1 MKHRLASQ
9 HYWQSTQGL
18 RKALL
23 ILCFSGAPFFPV
35 VEHINATVYV
45 TTTVD
50 QQKKEVKGTI
60 YDETNAPVAGA
71 TVVVKSSTRG
81 CITDIDG
88 KFSISVNVGDELL
101 VSFLGYQTENVK
113 ITTNNDYTVH
123 LKPKVDELDEVT
135 VVAFAK
141 QKKESV
147 ISSVTTVKPSELKV
161 PSSNLTTALA
171 GRMSGVIAY
180 QTSGEPGK
188 DDASF
193 FIRGVTTFGYAASP
207 LILIDNVELTT
218 ADLARLNVDDIASFS
233 IMKDATATALYGARG
248 ANGVILVTTKEG
260 KEGKAT
266 VNIRIENS
274 VSTPVRTI
282 ETADPITYM
291 QLHNEAVKTRNPLG
305 VLPYSQSKIDNTIR
319 NLNSYAFPAV
329 DWYDEMFKKYT
340 MNQRVTANISGG
352 GNVARYYIAASF
364 FNDNGV
370 LNVDKQN
377 NFNSNISLKKYS
389 VRSNININLTKTTEA
404 IIRVNGSFDDY
415 RGPID
420 GGDALYNKVMKTSPV
435 LFPKSFPN
443 VGEYTN
449 NTHLMFGNYG
459 DGTYINP
466 YADMVKG
473 YKDYSRT
480 SIVAQ
485 GELKQSL
492 DFITKGLNVRG
503 LISTTR
509 YVYSDVS
516 RYYNPYYYAMGAYDQ
531 SKNTYS
537 LTLLNPNGGTEY
549 LNYNEGAKDVTT
561 TNYMEAAMS
570 YNRDFDEHGISG
582 MLVFTRR
589 TQQNSNAGDLQK
601 SLPYKNQGLSGRFTY
616 SYDKRYFAEF
626 NFGYNGSE
634 RFAENERYGFFPS
647 FGVGYLMSNEKFWKP
662 LEKTINKLKWKFT
675 YGLVGNDAIGDS
687 NDRFFYLS
695 NVNMN
700 DENKGQD
707 FGTNWGNHINGIT
720 VTRYAN
726 EVITWEKAKKMNIGI
741 ELGLFNKLEIQA
753 DVFYEKRN
761 SILMTRSYIPS
772 TMGLTADV
780 RANVGAAS
788 GKGID
793 MSVDYSHSINK
804 DLWVTG
810 RANFTYA
817 TSKYE
822 KIEEPD
828 YLGAGTPWRSQVGQ
842 KLSQQWGFIAERL
855 FIDEADIANS
865 PEQNFGGKLMAGDI
879 KYKDVDKDGKITEAD
894 KVPIGYPTTPEITYG
909 FGLSAGYKGWDLSAF
924 FQGNARSSFWID
936 PNRIS
941 PFIDTDDDNNTHSQN
956 ALLKVIADNHWS
968 EANRNIYTF
977 WPRLANESVPNN
989 TQSSTWWMQDG
1000 SFMRLKSL
1008 ELGYTLPERWTRKAR
1023 ISNVRI
1029 YLNGTNLLTFSKFKL
1044 WDPEM
1049 GGNGLGYPIQRV
1061 YNIGLSVNF

>member
-1 MKHRLASQ
+1 
-9 HYWQSTQGL
+9 
-18 RKALL
+18 
-23 ILCFSGAPFFPV
+23 
-35 VEHINATVYV
+35 
-45 TTTVD
+45 
-50 QQKKEVKGTI
+50 
-60 YDETNAPVAGA
+60 
-71 TVVVKSSTRG
+71 
-81 CITDIDG
+81 
-88 KFSISVNVGDELL
+88 
-101 VSFLGYQTENVK
+101 
-113 ITTNNDYTVH
+113 
-123 LKPKVDELDEVT
+123 
-135 VVAFAK
+135 
-141 QKKESV
+141 
-147 ISSVTTVKPSELKV
+147 
-161 PSSNLTTALA
+161 
-171 GRMSGVIAY
+171 
-180 QTSGEPGK
+180 
-188 DDASF
+188 
-193 FIRGVTTFGYAASP
+193 
-207 LILIDNVELTT
+207 
-218 ADLARLNVDDIASFS
+218 
-233 IMKDATATALYGARG
+233 
-248 ANGVILVTTKEG
+248 
-260 KEGKAT
+260 
-266 VNIRIENS
+266 
-274 VSTPVRTI
+274 
-282 ETADPITYM
+282 
-291 QLHNEAVKTRNPLG
+291 
-305 VLPYSQSKIDNTIR
+305 
-319 NLNSYAFPAV
+319 
-329 DWYDEMFKKYT
+329 
-340 MNQRVTANISGG
+340 
-352 GNVARYYIAASF
+352 
-364 FNDNGV
+364 
-370 LNVDKQN
+370 QN

-404 IIRVNGSFDDY
+404 IIRVNGAFDDY

-420 GGDALYNKVMKTSPV
+420 GGDALYNKAMKTSPV
-435 LFPKSFPN
+435 LFPKTFPN
-443 VGEYTN
+443 VGEYAN

-473 YKDYSRT
+473 YKDYNRT

-485 GELKQSL
+485 GELKQNL
-492 DFITKGLNVRG
+492 DFITKGLSIRG

-516 RYYNPYYYAMGAYDQ
+516 RYYNPYYYAMGTYDQ
-531 SKNTYS
+531 SKDTYS

-549 LNYNEGAKDVTT
+549 LNYNEGAKDVST
-561 TNYMEAAMS
+561 TNYMEIAMN

-634 RFAENERYGFFPS
+634 RFAQNERYGFFPS
-647 FGVGYLMSNEKFWKP
+647 FGIGYLMSNEKFWKP
-662 LEKTINKLKWKFT
+662 LENTISKLKWKFT

-700 DENKGQD
+700 DDGKGQD

-726 EVITWEKAKKMNIGI
+726 ELITWEKAKKMNIGI

-761 SILMTRSYIPS
+761 SILMTRSFIPS

-842 KLSQQWGFIAERL
+842 KLSQRWGFIAERL

-879 KYKDVDKDGKITEAD
+879 KYKDIDKDGEITEAD

-924 FQGNARSSFWID
+924 FQGNARTSFWID

-941 PFIDTDDDNNTHSQN
+941 PFIDTDDDGGTHSQN
-956 ALLKVIADNHWS
+956 ALLKVIADSHWS
-968 EANRNIYTF
+968 EVNRDIYAF
-977 WPRLANESVPNN
+977 WPRLANESIVNN

-1008 ELGYTLPERWTRKAR
+1008 ELGYTLPEKWTRKAH

>member
-1 MKHRLASQ
+1 M
-9 HYWQSTQGL
+9 
-18 RKALL
+18 
-23 ILCFSGAPFFPV
+23 
-35 VEHINATVYV
+35 
-45 TTTVD
+45 
-50 QQKKEVKGTI
+50 
-60 YDETNAPVAGA
+60 
-71 TVVVKSSTRG
+71 
-81 CITDIDG
+81 
-88 KFSISVNVGDELL
+88 
-101 VSFLGYQTENVK
+101 
-113 ITTNNDYTVH
+113 
-123 LKPKVDELDEVT
+123 
-135 VVAFAK
+135 
-141 QKKESV
+141 
-147 ISSVTTVKPSELKV
+147 
-161 PSSNLTTALA
+161 
-171 GRMSGVIAY
+171 
-180 QTSGEPGK
+180 
-188 DDASF
+188 
-193 FIRGVTTFGYAASP
+193 
-207 LILIDNVELTT
+207 
-218 ADLARLNVDDIASFS
+218 
-233 IMKDATATALYGARG
+233 
-248 ANGVILVTTKEG
+248 
-260 KEGKAT
+260 
-266 VNIRIENS
+266 
-274 VSTPVRTI
+274 
-282 ETADPITYM
+282 
-291 QLHNEAVKTRNPLG
+291 
-305 VLPYSQSKIDNTIR
+305 
-319 NLNSYAFPAV
+319 
-329 DWYDEMFKKYT
+329 
-340 MNQRVTANISGG
+340 
-352 GNVARYYIAASF
+352 
-364 FNDNGV
+364 
-370 LNVDKQN
+370 KQN
-377 NFNSNISLKKYS
+377 
-389 VRSNININLTKTTEA
+389 
-404 IIRVNGSFDDY
+404 
-415 RGPID
+415 
-420 GGDALYNKVMKTSPV
+420 
-435 LFPKSFPN
+435 
-443 VGEYTN
+443 
-449 NTHLMFGNYG
+449 
-459 DGTYINP
+459 
-466 YADMVKG
+466 
-473 YKDYSRT
+473 
-480 SIVAQ
+480 
-485 GELKQSL
+485 L
-492 DFITKGLNVRG
+492 DFITKGLSIRG

-516 RYYNPYYYAMGAYDQ
+516 RYYNPYYYAMGTYDQ
-531 SKNTYS
+531 SKDTYS

-549 LNYNEGAKDVTT
+549 LNYNEGAKDVST
-561 TNYMEAAMS
+561 TNYMEIAMN

-634 RFAENERYGFFPS
+634 RFAQNERYGFFPS
-647 FGVGYLMSNEKFWKP
+647 FGIGYLMSNEKFWKP
-662 LEKTINKLKWKFT
+662 LENTISKLKWKFT

-700 DENKGQD
+700 DDGKGQD

-726 EVITWEKAKKMNIGI
+726 ELITWEKAKKMNIGI

-761 SILMTRSYIPS
+761 SILMTRSFIPS

-842 KLSQQWGFIAERL
+842 KLSQRWGFIAERL

-879 KYKDVDKDGKITEAD
+879 KYKDIDKDGEITEAD

-924 FQGNARSSFWID
+924 FQGNARTSFWID

-941 PFIDTDDDNNTHSQN
+941 PFIDTDDDGGTHSQN
-956 ALLKVIADNHWS
+956 ALLKVIADSHWS
-968 EANRNIYTF
+968 EVNRDIYAF
-977 WPRLANESVPNN
+977 WPRLANESIVNN

-1000 SFMRLKSL
+1000 SFMRPKSL
-1008 ELGYTLPERWTRKAR
+1008 ELGYTLPEKWTRKAH

>member
-1 MKHRLASQ
+1 M
-9 HYWQSTQGL
+9 
-18 RKALL
+18 
-23 ILCFSGAPFFPV
+23 
-35 VEHINATVYV
+35 
-45 TTTVD
+45 
-50 QQKKEVKGTI
+50 
-60 YDETNAPVAGA
+60 
-71 TVVVKSSTRG
+71 
-81 CITDIDG
+81 
-88 KFSISVNVGDELL
+88 
-101 VSFLGYQTENVK
+101 
-113 ITTNNDYTVH
+113 
-123 LKPKVDELDEVT
+123 
-135 VVAFAK
+135 
-141 QKKESV
+141 
-147 ISSVTTVKPSELKV
+147 
-161 PSSNLTTALA
+161 
-171 GRMSGVIAY
+171 
-180 QTSGEPGK
+180 
-188 DDASF
+188 
-193 FIRGVTTFGYAASP
+193 
-207 LILIDNVELTT
+207 
-218 ADLARLNVDDIASFS
+218 
-233 IMKDATATALYGARG
+233 
-248 ANGVILVTTKEG
+248 
-260 KEGKAT
+260 
-266 VNIRIENS
+266 
-274 VSTPVRTI
+274 
-282 ETADPITYM
+282 
-291 QLHNEAVKTRNPLG
+291 
-305 VLPYSQSKIDNTIR
+305 
-319 NLNSYAFPAV
+319 
-329 DWYDEMFKKYT
+329 
-340 MNQRVTANISGG
+340 
-352 GNVARYYIAASF
+352 
-364 FNDNGV
+364 
-370 LNVDKQN
+370 NVDKQN

-404 IIRVNGSFDDY
+404 IIRVNGAFDDY

-420 GGDALYNKVMKTSPV
+420 GGDALYNKAMKTSPV
-435 LFPKSFPN
+435 LFPKTFPN
-443 VGEYTN
+443 VGEYAN

-473 YKDYSRT
+473 YKDYNRT

-485 GELKQSL
+485 GELKQNL
-492 DFITKGLNVRG
+492 DFITKGLSIRG

-516 RYYNPYYYAMGAYDQ
+516 RYYNPYYYAMGTYDQ
-531 SKNTYS
+531 SKDTYS

-549 LNYNEGAKDVTT
+549 LNYNEGAKDVST
-561 TNYMEAAMS
+561 TNYMEIAMN

-634 RFAENERYGFFPS
+634 RFAQNERYGFFPS
-647 FGVGYLMSNEKFWKP
+647 FGIGYLMSNEKFWKP
-662 LEKTINKLKWKFT
+662 LENTISKLKWKFT

-700 DENKGQD
+700 DDGKGQD

-726 EVITWEKAKKMNIGI
+726 ELITWEKAKKMNIGI

-761 SILMTRSYIPS
+761 SILMTRSFIPS

-842 KLSQQWGFIAERL
+842 KLSQRWGFIAERL

-879 KYKDVDKDGKITEAD
+879 KYKDIDKDGEITEAD

-924 FQGNARSSFWID
+924 FQGNARTSFWID

-941 PFIDTDDDNNTHSQN
+941 PFIDTDDDGGTHSQN
-956 ALLKVIADNHWS
+956 ALLKVIADSHWS
-968 EANRNIYTF
+968 EVNRDIYAF
-977 WPRLANESVPNN
+977 WPRLANESIVNN

-1008 ELGYTLPERWTRKAR
+1008 ELGYTLPEKWTRKAH

>member
-1 MKHRLASQ
+1 MN
-9 HYWQSTQGL
+9 
-18 RKALL
+18 
-23 ILCFSGAPFFPV
+23 GA
-35 VEHINATVYV
+35 
-45 TTTVD
+45 
-50 QQKKEVKGTI
+50 
-60 YDETNAPVAGA
+60 
-71 TVVVKSSTRG
+71 
-81 CITDIDG
+81 
-88 KFSISVNVGDELL
+88 
-101 VSFLGYQTENVK
+101 
-113 ITTNNDYTVH
+113 
-123 LKPKVDELDEVT
+123 
-135 VVAFAK
+135 
-141 QKKESV
+141 
-147 ISSVTTVKPSELKV
+147 
-161 PSSNLTTALA
+161 
-171 GRMSGVIAY
+171 
-180 QTSGEPGK
+180 
-188 DDASF
+188 
-193 FIRGVTTFGYAASP
+193 
-207 LILIDNVELTT
+207 
-218 ADLARLNVDDIASFS
+218 
-233 IMKDATATALYGARG
+233 
-248 ANGVILVTTKEG
+248 
-260 KEGKAT
+260 
-266 VNIRIENS
+266 
-274 VSTPVRTI
+274 
-282 ETADPITYM
+282 
-291 QLHNEAVKTRNPLG
+291 
-305 VLPYSQSKIDNTIR
+305 
-319 NLNSYAFPAV
+319 
-329 DWYDEMFKKYT
+329 
-340 MNQRVTANISGG
+340 
-352 GNVARYYIAASF
+352 
-364 FNDNGV
+364 
-370 LNVDKQN
+370 
-377 NFNSNISLKKYS
+377 
-389 VRSNININLTKTTEA
+389 
-404 IIRVNGSFDDY
+404 FDDY

-420 GGDALYNKVMKTSPV
+420 GGDALYNKAMKTSPV
-435 LFPKSFPN
+435 LFPKTFPN
-443 VGEYTN
+443 VGEYAN

-473 YKDYSRT
+473 YKDYNRT

-485 GELKQSL
+485 GELKQNL
-492 DFITKGLNVRG
+492 DFITKGLSIRG

-516 RYYNPYYYAMGAYDQ
+516 RYYNPYYYAMGTYDQ
-531 SKNTYS
+531 SKDTYS

-549 LNYNEGAKDVTT
+549 LNYNEGAKDVST
-561 TNYMEAAMS
+561 TNYMEIAMN

-634 RFAENERYGFFPS
+634 RFAQNERYGFFPS
-647 FGVGYLMSNEKFWKP
+647 FGIGYLMSNEKFWKP
-662 LEKTINKLKWKFT
+662 LENTISKLKWKFT

-700 DENKGQD
+700 DDGKGQD

-726 EVITWEKAKKMNIGI
+726 ELITWEKAKKMNIGI

-761 SILMTRSYIPS
+761 SILMTRSFIPS

-842 KLSQQWGFIAERL
+842 KLSQRWGFIAERL

-879 KYKDVDKDGKITEAD
+879 KYKDIDKDGEITEAD

-924 FQGNARSSFWID
+924 FQGNARTSFWID

-941 PFIDTDDDNNTHSQN
+941 PFIDTDDDGGTHSQN
-956 ALLKVIADNHWS
+956 ALLKVIADSHWS
-968 EANRNIYTF
+968 EVNRDIYAF
-977 WPRLANESVPNN
+977 WPRLANESIVNN

-1008 ELGYTLPERWTRKAR
+1008 ELGYTLPEKWTRKAH

>member
-1 MKHRLASQ
+1 
-9 HYWQSTQGL
+9 
-18 RKALL
+18 
-23 ILCFSGAPFFPV
+23 
-35 VEHINATVYV
+35 
-45 TTTVD
+45 
-50 QQKKEVKGTI
+50 
-60 YDETNAPVAGA
+60 
-71 TVVVKSSTRG
+71 
-81 CITDIDG
+81 
-88 KFSISVNVGDELL
+88 
-101 VSFLGYQTENVK
+101 
-113 ITTNNDYTVH
+113 
-123 LKPKVDELDEVT
+123 
-135 VVAFAK
+135 
-141 QKKESV
+141 
-147 ISSVTTVKPSELKV
+147 
-161 PSSNLTTALA
+161 
-171 GRMSGVIAY
+171 
-180 QTSGEPGK
+180 
-188 DDASF
+188 
-193 FIRGVTTFGYAASP
+193 
-207 LILIDNVELTT
+207 
-218 ADLARLNVDDIASFS
+218 
-233 IMKDATATALYGARG
+233 
-248 ANGVILVTTKEG
+248 
-260 KEGKAT
+260 
-266 VNIRIENS
+266 
-274 VSTPVRTI
+274 
-282 ETADPITYM
+282 
-291 QLHNEAVKTRNPLG
+291 
-305 VLPYSQSKIDNTIR
+305 
-319 NLNSYAFPAV
+319 
-329 DWYDEMFKKYT
+329 
-340 MNQRVTANISGG
+340 
-352 GNVARYYIAASF
+352 
-364 FNDNGV
+364 
-370 LNVDKQN
+370 
-377 NFNSNISLKKYS
+377 
-389 VRSNININLTKTTEA
+389 
-404 IIRVNGSFDDY
+404 
-415 RGPID
+415 
-420 GGDALYNKVMKTSPV
+420 
-435 LFPKSFPN
+435 
-443 VGEYTN
+443 
-449 NTHLMFGNYG
+449 
-459 DGTYINP
+459 
-466 YADMVKG
+466 MVKG
-473 YKDYSRT
+473 YKDYNRT

-485 GELKQSL
+485 GELKQNL
-492 DFITKGLNVRG
+492 DFITKGLSIRG

-516 RYYNPYYYAMGAYDQ
+516 RYYNPYYYAMGTYDQ
-531 SKNTYS
+531 SKDTYS

-549 LNYNEGAKDVTT
+549 LNYNEGAKDVST
-561 TNYMEAAMS
+561 TNYMEIAMN

-634 RFAENERYGFFPS
+634 RFAQNERYGFFPS
-647 FGVGYLMSNEKFWKP
+647 FGIGYLMSNEKFWKP
-662 LEKTINKLKWKFT
+662 LENTISKLKWKFT

-700 DENKGQD
+700 DDGKGQD

-726 EVITWEKAKKMNIGI
+726 ELITWEKAKKMNIGI

-761 SILMTRSYIPS
+761 SILMTRSFIPS

-842 KLSQQWGFIAERL
+842 KLSQRWGFIAERL

-879 KYKDVDKDGKITEAD
+879 KYKDIDKDGEITEAD

-924 FQGNARSSFWID
+924 FQGNARTSFWID

-941 PFIDTDDDNNTHSQN
+941 PFIDTDDDGGTHSQN
-956 ALLKVIADNHWS
+956 ALLKVIADSHWS
-968 EANRNIYTF
+968 EVNRDIYAF
-977 WPRLANESVPNN
+977 WPRLANESIVNN

-1008 ELGYTLPERWTRKAR
+1008 ELGYTLPEKWTRKAH